1 MGTLLGI
8 IFIAYVWHKC
18 TKRPKPGTQEAAVM
32 LRKYVFALVATSF
45 VMILMG
51 CGNGGKGTAAPQTE
65 TEERLSADEGVA
77 ENSEG
82 RKSEESHSDVVDK
95 ESLVSE
101 DMDYYSVCTS
111 KSKQEV
117 EAFAEAV
124 KVNFLNDNW
133 AAVSEMTAYP
143 ITIQGVEYV
152 DAERLAHADIVLS
165 EEYKEALKAASCE
178 NLFANGEGIM
188 LGDGEVWIGEVLD
201 EDMQSEGLKIIAIN
215 AEK

>member
-1 MGTLLGI
+1 
-8 IFIAYVWHKC
+8 V
-18 TKRPKPGTQEAAVM
+18 
-32 LRKYVFALVATSF
+32 
-45 VMILMG
+45 
-51 CGNGGKGTAAPQTE
+51 
-65 TEERLSADEGVA
+65 
-77 ENSEG
+77 
-82 RKSEESHSDVVDK
+82 
-95 ESLVSE
+95 
-101 DMDYYSVCTS
+101 
-111 KSKQEV
+111 
-117 EAFAEAV
+117 
-124 KVNFLNDNW
+124 
-133 AAVSEMTAYP
+133 VSEMTAYP

>member
-8 IFIAYVWHKC
+8 IFIAYVWYKC

-65 TEERLSADEGVA
+65 TEESLIAGEGVA

-82 RKSEESHSDVVDK
+82 GKSEESHSDVVDK

-117 EAFAEAV
+117 EAFAVAV
-124 KVNFLNDNW
+124 KVNFLNDN
-133 AAVSEMTAYP
+133 
-143 ITIQGVEYV
+143 
-152 DAERLAHADIVLS
+152 
-165 EEYKEALKAASCE
+165 
-178 NLFANGEGIM
+178 
-188 LGDGEVWIGEVLD
+188 
-201 EDMQSEGLKIIAIN
+201 
-215 AEK
+215 